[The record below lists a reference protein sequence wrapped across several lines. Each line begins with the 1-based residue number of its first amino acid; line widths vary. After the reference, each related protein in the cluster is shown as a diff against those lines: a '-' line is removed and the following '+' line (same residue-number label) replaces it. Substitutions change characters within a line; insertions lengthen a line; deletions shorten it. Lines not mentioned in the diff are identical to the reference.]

1 VPEGLTGRFA
11 LRLKYDI
18 KPFHLEVDEAEI
30 SL

>member
-1 VPEGLTGRFA
+1 VPEGLTGRFD

-18 KPFHLEVDEAEI
+18 KPFEFEVNEMAV

>member
-1 VPEGLTGRFA
+1 LTGRFD

-18 KPFHLEVDEAEI
+18 KPFDLEVDEAGI

>member
-1 VPEGLTGRFA
+1 VPEGLTGRFD

-18 KPFHLEVDEAEI
+18 KPFDLEVAEGEM